1 MTSRTRLL
9 AHGNLALALLSAA
22 LLFVVLNLA
31 AARFW
36 KQWDWTG
43 SGLYTLSGQTRQIVQ
58 GLDRDVRIAS
68 FLVEGGEA
76 GADVLEE
83 IRALVDAYRGLNPK
97 RVTVESIDPRRD
109 PLRARTLLKE
119 FGLDPLR
126 DVTDVVVV
134 ECGKRR
140 KQVRLADLVEFDPG
154 AGYAGP
160 PPVKALKVEPALTG
174 AILAVTRDRQ
184 PMVRFAA
191 GHGER
196 DARAGNEA
204 GFARLVEALERQ
216 DVQVST
222 WDALGAHEV
231 PQGTDLVVVAG
242 PTAAWLPA
250 ERDALAAYLQ
260 QGGRALLM
268 LEPVLQQGA
277 AALVPSGLEP
287 LLTVWGITPG
297 ADVVVDPKH
306 GVPFSGAETFY
317 AATLPLHPVTTP
329 LGGQP
334 LLLVLARSLD
344 AKQPAPADVEI
355 HSLVETS
362 PEAWGETALGK
373 LTTELKHDA
382 DDHRGPL
389 TLAYAAEARP
399 PKSDP
404 NAKGPFGRMV
414 VTGDVDFAS
423 NLALDQLADRGFALN
438 AVAWLIDE
446 NRALAIP
453 PKDRSL
459 AKLFLT
465 QQQTNTLFVLLVIGF
480 PGLAVAAGLAVWTR
494 RRRPA

>member
-1 MTSRTRLL
+1 MTSRARLA
-9 AHGNLALALLSAA
+9 AHGNLAIALLSAA

-43 SGLYTLSGQTRQIVQ
+43 SGLYTLSAQTRQVVQ
-58 GLDRDVRIAS
+58 GLERDVRVVS
-68 FLVEGGEA
+68 FLVDGGAA

-83 IRALVDAYRGLNPK
+83 IRAVLGAYRDLNPQ
-97 RVTVESIDPRRD
+97 RVTVTAIDPRRD

-134 ECGKRR
+134 ECGTRR
-140 KQVRLADLVEFDPG
+140 KQVRLADLVEFDPST
-154 AGYAGP
+154 GYAGP

-184 PMVRFAA
+184 PMVRFAT

-196 DARAGNEA
+196 DPHAGSDA
-204 GFARLVEALERQ
+204 GLARLVEALARQ
-216 DVQVST
+216 DVQVT
-222 WDALGAHEV
+222 AWDALGAHEV
-231 PQGTDLVVVAG
+231 PQGTDVVVVAG
-242 PTAAWLPA
+242 PTAPWLPA

-306 GVPFSGAETFY
+306 GVPFFGPETFY
-317 AATLPLHPVTTP
+317 AATLGLHPVTAS

-334 LLLVLARSLD
+334 VLLVVARSLD
-344 AKQPAPADVEI
+344 ARQPAPSDVEI

-362 PEAWGETALGK
+362 PEAWGETSLAK
-373 LTTELKHDA
+373 LATEVQRDA
-382 DDHRGPL
+382 GDHRGPL

-404 NAKGPFGRMV
+404 NAKGPFGRIV

-438 AVAWLIDE
+438 AFSWLLDE